1 MVSDTGLF
9 RSGAL
14 DANEIHPRMAGTII
28 VGQGMLAE
36 STTTLAAARLSEC
49 ADACASGRA
58 RTRALQVLAAAP
70 HPTVVSRSCKL
81 FFRSA
86 AAASLPS

>member
-9 RSGAL
+9 RGAL
-14 DANEIHPRMAGTII
+14 DINEIHPRTAEPPSCARR
-28 VGQGMLAE
+28 MLAE
-36 STTTLAAARLSEC
+36 SANTPRGSALVGMRRRLRLRQGAATGFAS
-49 ADACASGRA
+49 ACGGA
-58 RTRALQVLAAAP
+58 

-86 AAASLPS
+86 TAAGLRS

>member
-1 MVSDTGLF
+1 VVSDTGLF

-14 DANEIHPRMAGTII
+14 DTNEIRRAWREPSSCARC
-28 VGQGMLAE
+28 MLSE
-36 STTTLAAARLSEC
+36 SANTLAAARLSEC

-58 RTRALQVLAAAP
+58 RPRALQVLAAAP